1 MLPWLSEMYA
11 QLAKRV
17 ATDQLHHALIIEGQK
32 GVGKQALAE
41 ALTAFLLCKKPDGLL
56 PCGACQDCRL
66 LSAGHHPDNYHIA
79 PEQSIGVDSVRE
91 KLTQLMGTSQMSG
104 ARVLQIH
111 QAHLMTEA
119 AANSLLKTLEEP
131 PAKTFLLL
139 ITNQKHR
146 LLPTVLSRCEQH
158 HLRPPSRE
166 VTTLWL
172 SQQGHDHVPEDVFL
186 AFDEA
191 PLLIK
196 NGLDEGFADKF
207 SVLGAQLQSFL
218 EGHVDVIGLAKQ
230 WKDNEQQMLAWSQKI
245 MYKWAMSGNTKA
257 WHGYQTLTEGARA
270 MLQTG
275 VNRQLLLSNLLTSLR
290 G

>member
-1 MLPWLSEMYA
+1 MLPWLSELYM
-11 QLAKRV
+11 QLAKR
-17 ATDQLHHALIIEGQK
+17 ATADQLHHALIIEGQK
-32 GVGKQALAE
+32 GVGKQALASE
-41 ALTAFLLCKKPDGLL
+41 ITALLLCKKREGSR
-56 PCGACQDCRL
+56 PCGVCQDCRL
-66 LSAGHHPDNYHIA
+66 LSAGHHPDSYHIA

-131 PAKTFLLL
+131 PPKTFLLL
-139 ITNQKHR
+139 LTDQKHR

-158 HLRPPSRE
+158 HLRSPSRD
-166 VTTLWL
+166 VTAVWL
-172 SQQGHDHVPEDVFL
+172 SQQGYGDVPEDVFL

-196 NGLDEGFADKF
+196 NGLDEGYADKF
-207 SVLGAQLQSFL
+207 SALGAQLQSVL
-218 EGHVDVIGLAKQ
+218 DGGVDVVSFAKQ

-257 WHGYQTLTEGARA
+257 WHGYQILTEGARA

-275 VNRQLLLSNLLTSLR
+275 INKQLLLSSLLTSLR